1 MAIESLNLAGP
12 VHLVRNE
19 HEEGPQFK
27 KKKFFFTLFTHA
39 CFLGSHPRHMEVP
52 RLRVKLE
59 L

>member
-27 KKKFFFTLFTHA
+27 KKKFFLHYLLMLAF
-39 CFLGSHPRHMEVP
+39 
-52 RLRVKLE
+52 
-59 L
+59 